1 MVAGGATTALGI
13 WALAGLTGGLPPA
26 IDVAVVGTLALW
38 GIGHDFR
45 LLTVWLPRVKRQ
57 VPEAVFYQTPRK
69 AALQFGFELGL
80 GFRTQAPASTP
91 YALAFALALYSPG
104 VWLSLIVGLSFGSA
118 RALMP
123 VLRFLSR
130 DTRDWDHRLKNRS
143 RFLIRASTLLGAG
156 ALVLLGLTA

>member
-69 AALQFGFELGL
+69 AALQFGFGTTE
-80 GFRTQAPASTP
+80 TP
-91 YALAFALALYSPG
+91 
-104 VWLSLIVGLSFGSA
+104 
-118 RALMP
+118 
-123 VLRFLSR
+123 
-130 DTRDWDHRLKNRS
+130 
-143 RFLIRASTLLGAG
+143 GAG
-156 ALVLLGLTA
+156 